1 MGQKRGLLANSRVK
15 KTKTSSDS
23 PIIAGSKYLMG
34 RVVDIVLNSEHPKFN
49 EVGGFNG
56 IGTIFYE
63 LNNNI
68 GNQKLKAKPFYPQFS
83 TYPLVNELVLL
94 FKLPNSNLGILPS
107 QESYY
112 YINMINVWNSPHHNA
127 YPRPDIGLETL
138 EGFEN
143 PSQTTQPELRLNSP
157 NNESQQTFLE
167 RDNIAPLIPF
177 PGDTIYEGRWGN
189 SIRFSSTCKTFNN
202 TSYNNWSS
210 KGENGDPII
219 TIRNGQPKGISNGF
233 VPISENINN
242 DQSSIYL
249 TSTQKIPISVSSKDY
264 LSYGVDNE
272 NVPTSPEEFEG
283 NQVIINSGRLIFNS
297 INDHIMLSSNKT
309 INLNSKKGIYLDTPN
324 DVVVS
329 TNSKIKLGGQE
340 ACESLILG
348 DTLKNDLDFM
358 LSVLIQLV
366 DTISYSQL
374 YPGGLP
380 VPDGATSVV
389 ASNCKE
395 ALKNIK
401 DNLDN
406 ILSKTS
412 KTI

>member
-1 MGQKRGLLANSRVK
+1 MGLERGIAANSRK
-15 KTKTSSDS
+15 KKRQPALTANTSTGNSEYV
-23 PIIAGSKYLMG
+23 IG
-34 RVVDIVLNSEHPKFN
+34 RVTDIVLNSEHPKFDD
-49 EVGGFNG
+49 VGGFNG

-63 LNNNI
+63 INNKI
-68 GNQKLKAKPFYPQFS
+68 GNKKFQAKPFYPQFS

-94 FKLPNSNLGILPS
+94 FKLPDTKIGILPS
-107 QESYY
+107 QKTYY

-127 YPRPDIGLETL
+127 YPNPLQPLSEGDEAIET
-138 EGFEN
+138 
-143 PSQTTQPELRLNSP
+143 RLNSP
-157 NNESQQTFLE
+157 INESQQTFLE
-167 RDNIAPLIPF
+167 KENIAPLIPF
-177 PGDTIYEGRWGN
+177 VGDVINEGRWGN
-189 SIRFSSTCKTFNN
+189 SIRLSSTSKTYNN
-202 TSYNNWSS
+202 TSYNNWSK
-210 KGENGDPII
+210 KGDNGDPLII
-219 TIRNGQPKGISNGF
+219 IRNGQPKGITSGF
-233 VPISENINN
+233 LPIAENINN

-249 TSTQKIPISVSSKDY
+249 TSTQQIPITVSSKDY
-264 LSYGVDNE
+264 FSYGVNNE
-272 NVPTSPEEFEG
+272 NTPANPEEFNG

-297 INDHIMLSSNKT
+297 TNDHIMLSSNKT

-324 DVVVS
+324 DVVIN
-329 TNSKIKLGGQE
+329 TNSKIKLGGQG

-358 LSVLIQLV
+358 LSVLMQLV

>member
-1 MGQKRGLLANSRVK
+1 MGLERGIAANSRK
-15 KTKTSSDS
+15 KKRQSALTANTSTGNSEYV
-23 PIIAGSKYLMG
+23 IG
-34 RVVDIVLNSEHPKFN
+34 RVTDIVLNSEHPKFDD
-49 EVGGFNG
+49 VGGFNG

-63 LNNNI
+63 INNKI
-68 GNQKLKAKPFYPQFS
+68 GNKKFQAKPFYPQFS

-94 FKLPNSNLGILPS
+94 FKLPDTKIGILPS
-107 QESYY
+107 QKTYY

-127 YPRPDIGLETL
+127 YPNPLQPLSEGDEAIET
-138 EGFEN
+138 
-143 PSQTTQPELRLNSP
+143 RLNSP
-157 NNESQQTFLE
+157 INESQQTFLE
-167 RDNIAPLIPF
+167 KENIAPLIPF
-177 PGDTIYEGRWGN
+177 VGDVINEGRWGN
-189 SIRFSSTCKTFNN
+189 SIRLSSTSKTYNN
-202 TSYNNWSS
+202 TSYNNWSK
-210 KGENGDPII
+210 KGDNGDPLII
-219 TIRNGQPKGISNGF
+219 IRNGQPKGITSGF
-233 VPISENINN
+233 LPIAENINN

-249 TSTQKIPISVSSKDY
+249 TSTQQIPITVSSKDY
-264 LSYGVDNE
+264 FSYGVNNE
-272 NVPTSPEEFEG
+272 NTPANPEEFNG

-297 INDHIMLSSNKT
+297 TNDHIMLSSNKT

-324 DVVVS
+324 DVVIN
-329 TNSKIKLGGQE
+329 TNSKIKLGGQG

-358 LSVLIQLV
+358 LSVLMQLV

>member
-1 MGQKRGLLANSRVK
+1 MGLERGIAANSRSK
-15 KTKTSSDS
+15 KIKSTLTTNSTTGNSEYV
-23 PIIAGSKYLMG
+23 IG
-34 RVVDIVLNSEHPKFN
+34 RVVDIVLNSEQPKFQD
-49 EVGGFNG
+49 VGGYNG
-56 IGTIFYE
+56 IGTIYYE
-63 LNNNI
+63 INNKI
-68 GNQKLKAKPFYPQFS
+68 GNSKFTAKPFYPQFS

-94 FKLPNSNLGILPS
+94 FKLPDTGIGILPS
-107 QESYY
+107 QKTYY
-112 YINMINVWNSPHHNA
+112 YINMVNVWNSPHHNA
-127 YPRPDIGLETL
+127 YPNPLQPLSEGDEAVET
-138 EGFEN
+138 
-143 PSQTTQPELRLNSP
+143 RLNSP
-157 NNESQQTFLE
+157 INESQQTFLE
-167 RDNIAPLIPF
+167 RENIAPLLPF
-177 PGDTIYEGRWGN
+177 VGDVINEGRWGN
-189 SIRFSSTCKTFNN
+189 SIRLSSTSKTYSN
-202 TSYNNWSS
+202 TSYNNWSN
-210 KGENGDPII
+210 KGDNGDPITI
-219 TIRNGQPKGISNGF
+219 IRNGQPKGTTNGF
-233 VPISENINN
+233 LPISENINN

-249 TSTQKIPISVSSKDY
+249 TSTQQVPIMASSKNY
-264 LSYGVDNE
+264 FSYGIDNE
-272 NVPTSPEEFEG
+272 NTPTLPEKFEG
-283 NQVIINSGRLIFNS
+283 NQIIINSGRLIFNS
-297 INDHIMLSSNKT
+297 TNDHIMLSSNKT

-324 DVVVS
+324 DVVIS
-329 TNSKIKLGGQE
+329 TNSEIKLGGQE

-406 ILSKTS
+406 VLSKTS